1 MSTSAPETPTATE
14 LGAALQLRG
23 VHANVGG
30 QHVLQGVDL
39 SVAPGEFLAL
49 VGHNGAGKSTLLR
62 TVMRLVRAH
71 EGSVTLDDSDLDG
84 LSIPAVKGR
93 GVSLVPQQRGYFENL
108 TVDENLELAVTPGRI
123 GIDDVHQTFPVL
135 AERGDQ
141 LVGTMSGGQR
151 QMVAISLALLG
162 NPRLL
167 MLDEPSVG
175 LQPNLVQR
183 VMEVA
188 AEINRTYGI
197 TVVLVEQNIEKALA
211 VSQRVAV
218 LNRGRVALDR
228 PTSEVEVQEIWDL
241 L

>member
-1 MSTSAPETPTATE
+1 MSTSAPETRSGSD
-14 LGAALQLRG
+14 LGAALTLQG
-23 VHANVGG
+23 VHADVGG

-39 SVAPGEFLAL
+39 DVGPGEFIAL

-62 TVMRLVRAH
+62 TIMRLVRAQS
-71 EGSVTLDDSDLDG
+71 GIVALDGKSLEG
-84 LSIPAVKGR
+84 LSIPQVKAR

-108 TVDENLELAVTPGRI
+108 SVAENLDMATTGGRI
-123 GIDDVHQTFPVL
+123 ALEDIYETFPVL
-135 AERGDQ
+135 RERRRQ

-162 NPRLL
+162 SPRLL

-183 VMEVA
+183 VMEVS

-211 VSQRVAV
+211 VAHRVAV

-228 PTSEVEVQEIWDL
+228 PTSEVAVQDIWDL